1 MSDEWVR
8 VASATDVP
16 EGGTLLVEVAGEPV
30 CLYSLDG
37 SIYATHDT
45 CTHEEA
51 SLADGFIDGDCI
63 ECPLHQALF
72 HIPTGEVRCAPAT
85 QPIRVYPVKLVAGDV
100 HVRTTPADAT

>member
-8 VASATDVP
+8 VASAADVP
-16 EGGTLLVEVAGEPV
+16 DGGTLLVDVAGEPV
-30 CLYSLDG
+30 CLYSLHG
-37 SIYATHDT
+37 RVYATHDT

-72 HIPTGEVRCAPAT
+72 HIPTGEVRGAPAT
-85 QPIRVYPVKLVAGDV
+85 RPLRVYPVKLVDGDV
-100 HVRTTPADAT
+100 HVRVAQGDAT